1 MQPVIEAAR
10 SALSSKP
17 SPVCAS
23 FSPSTAR
30 KLAYIWARMAGRYG
44 ALWANSHG
52 DRPGKVD
59 MGEWG
64 EAVGALSENQIRE
77 GFEADGFRGSDFPPS
92 STHFRAMC
100 LGIVDASDLPV
111 HRRPGAAMY
120 QPVAPRSRRIESD
133 TSREVASRELKK
145 MRKLLRMSL

>member
-1 MQPVIEAAR
+1 M
-10 SALSSKP
+10 SSKP
-17 SPVCAS
+17 KSVCAS
-23 FSPSTAR
+23 FSPNTAR

-52 DRPGKVD
+52 DRPGKMD
-59 MGEWG
+59 MAEWG
-64 EAVGALSENQIRE
+64 GAIDSLTESQIRE

-100 LGIVDASDLPV
+100 LGIVDVGDLPP

-133 TSREVASRELKK
+133 ASREVASRELER
-145 MRKLLRMSL
+145 MRKLLRIPS